1 MMNKITMD
9 VEEAIQVIER
19 ILAPE
24 RLNSLQE
31 LVLRYCWQDKSY
43 QVIADESG
51 YAFDYVRVVG
61 SQLWQR
67 ISSVLGEKVTKNNIR
82 SVFRQITSK
91 TFKERFASLEVPD
104 RPVSS
109 SSPFY
114 IDRPD
119 LEEPALYEL
128 DRPGVLICIKAPEK
142 FGKTSLMLR
151 LLDRANSL
159 GYKTVRINWQQADT
173 DILNDLDRLLRWFCA
188 NITLQLGLKLKLDEF
203 WHEDLGSKVN
213 CTNYLENLL
222 EQINRPLVIGL
233 DEVNR
238 LFENRHTAKDFLF
251 LLRFWHE
258 ESSNSLNW
266 QKLKLIVVC
275 ATEFHAALDLD
286 RSSCNIGLGVK
297 LTGFNLTQAYQLA
310 ERHNLNWI
318 DSDRGEYYL
327 MSLLT
332 MTNGHPYLM
341 RLAFYELA
349 RQKIDIEQLLKEA
362 ALETG
367 IYSNILR
374 NYLLILQKY
383 PELSKAFKQVIVVDK
398 STRLYSLAA
407 YKLESMGLITLT
419 GDRVTMSC
427 DLYRTYFSDR
437 LEQF

>member
-1 MMNKITMD
+1 VNKVALDIED
-9 VEEAIQVIER
+9 AIQIIER
-19 ILAPE
+19 ILTPE

-43 QVIADESG
+43 QEIAEESG

-61 SQLWQR
+61 SQLWQK

-82 SVFRQITSK
+82 SVFRQLTSK
-91 TFKERFASLEVPD
+91 HLKIQLTTLESPD
-104 RPVSS
+104 RPVAC

-114 IDRPD
+114 IDRPN

-128 DRPGVLICIKAPEK
+128 DRPGALICIKAPEK

-151 LLDRANSL
+151 LLDRANCL
-159 GYKTVRINWQQADT
+159 GYKTVRLNWQQADT
-173 DILNDLDRLLRWFCA
+173 DILNDLDRLLTWLCA
-188 NITLQLGLKLKLDEF
+188 NITLQLSLPLKLNEF
-203 WHEDLGSKVN
+203 WDKDLGSKVS
-213 CTNYLENLL
+213 CTIYLEHIL
-222 EQINRPLVIGL
+222 EKIDRPLVIGL

-238 LFENRHTAKDFLF
+238 LFENPSAARDVLF

-258 ESSNSLNW
+258 ESNSSPIW

-275 ATEFHAALDLD
+275 STEFHAALDLD
-286 RSSCNIGLGVK
+286 RSSCNIGLGIK
-297 LTGFNLTQAYQLA
+297 LTGFSPTQVYQLA

-318 DSDRGEYYL
+318 ESDRGDSYL
-327 MSLLT
+327 MSLLE

-349 RQKIDIEQLLKEA
+349 RQQIDIEQLLKET

-367 IYSNILR
+367 IYSHILR
-374 NYLLILQKY
+374 DYLLILQKY
-383 PELSKAFKQVIVVDK
+383 PELGRAFKQVILADR
-398 STRLYSLAA
+398 STRLDSLAA

-419 GDRVTMSC
+419 GDRAAISC
-427 DLYRTYFSDR
+427 ELYRTYFRDR